1 MKKFILPL
9 AIPVLFPAAASAEAL
24 NVCDFENYEIGQELT
39 LWNRYGAETTSTAKV
54 VADPSNPLNKVL
66 FVDLKDWND
75 YVELQLPEEFA
86 GKNLTD
92 NFTNIKFDFCR
103 AGGENYKQMHVML
116 GSDMIYGDEN
126 YVDQGAEGQW
136 SKRSYE
142 LKDAPAE
149 NTSDMLHVG
158 LNSSSTSYYIDNI
171 VLTGSFDDYVIY
183 ENGVLDFCDRS
194 STSSSYTRFGTPIN
208 IPANTELKVYTSRYA
223 YWTSNIIGSG
233 TLNIYSGGERMYLG
247 TEKGNTHPDWS
258 QFDGDVHIY
267 PFNEIQAGSYGVMLC
282 HGGKKFTPEDIRT
295 AISGGDYTSI
305 LMNNDVTLHDGATL
319 SVEVNGTA
327 RAFRIGKLATE
338 KGSNLSGHYKD
349 KTGYR
354 SYYIVGYSNSD
365 SELAGKISPV
375 GNSQV
380 GVIKEGSGTY
390 RITGNENNI
399 TGTLSVMSG
408 KVLIEN
414 DAEAA
419 KRDKLP
425 GAVGTSSN
433 SSVAVAV
440 FNGGLLGGTG
450 NIAGLTDVYGIV
462 EPGTDVPGT
471 LTLADYV
478 KSTPVDLRLR
488 PTGRLRFKI
497 NSAESYDRLAVTGNV
512 CYDNRGEDLQPSD
525 KTPILEIKLPFKHSL
540 KVGDKFT
547 LLTAA
552 GRTAV
557 NEADAAWT
565 YRIQYPKAY
574 TWKVEEVKSDNGY
587 SIVAEVTSLE
597 YSGQGDTIY
606 DDGESGD
613 KTDNSDY
620 LVDYNYDFS
629 DTTPMR
635 EYATRAGKGLGV
647 AVPVWRGYL
656 DQPDKASLIS
666 TNFNMVVAE
675 NCMKFD
681 AIHPSRDSYSFGGPD
696 GLVDFAIKN
705 DMAVRG
711 HTLVWHKQV
720 PGWLTSDG
728 KINSHKYTRDELLT
742 IMKEHIDKV
751 AGRYKKKIRE
761 WDVVNECLDD
771 DQSIVWTDPKSFKLR
786 QSVWQLG
793 IGSDF
798 IEKAFEYA
806 HQADPDAELY
816 LNDYGV
822 EFMGQPKA
830 EAFYNLAKSLVE
842 KGVPIHGVGLQ
853 CHITVGELKADKL
866 VANIRRFE
874 EIGLKC
880 IITELDIA
888 QDNPGSEGADV
899 RQAIEYCETVNAA
912 LSEPNCPTVMI
923 WGIKDDDSWRKG
935 NPLLW
940 DSSMNPKESFYS
952 VHGALRHLAGQASI
966 TSPVED
972 EADIVAEEYYNVQ
985 GMRIGRPAN
994 GIFIR
999 KTVYSDGSAKTE
1011 KMLVR

>member
-1 MKKFILPL
+1 M
-9 AIPVLFPAAASAEAL
+9 
-24 NVCDFENYEIGQELT
+24 
-39 LWNRYGAETTSTAKV
+39 
-54 VADPSNPLNKVL
+54 
-66 FVDLKDWND
+66 
-75 YVELQLPEEFA
+75 
-86 GKNLTD
+86 
-92 NFTNIKFDFCR
+92 
-103 AGGENYKQMHVML
+103 
-116 GSDMIYGDEN
+116 
-126 YVDQGAEGQW
+126 
-136 SKRSYE
+136 
-142 LKDAPAE
+142 
-149 NTSDMLHVG
+149 
-158 LNSSSTSYYIDNI
+158 
-171 VLTGSFDDYVIY
+171 
-183 ENGVLDFCDRS
+183 
-194 STSSSYTRFGTPIN
+194 
-208 IPANTELKVYTSRYA
+208 
-223 YWTSNIIGSG
+223 
-233 TLNIYSGGERMYLG
+233 
-247 TEKGNTHPDWS
+247 
-258 QFDGDVHIY
+258 
-267 PFNEIQAGSYGVMLC
+267 
-282 HGGKKFTPEDIRT
+282 
-295 AISGGDYTSI
+295 
-305 LMNNDVTLHDGATL
+305 
-319 SVEVNGTA
+319 
-327 RAFRIGKLATE
+327 
-338 KGSNLSGHYKD
+338 
-349 KTGYR
+349 
-354 SYYIVGYSNSD
+354 
-365 SELAGKISPV
+365 
-375 GNSQV
+375 
-380 GVIKEGSGTY
+380 
-390 RITGNENNI
+390 
-399 TGTLSVMSG
+399 
-408 KVLIEN
+408 
-414 DAEAA
+414 
-419 KRDKLP
+419 
-425 GAVGTSSN
+425 
-433 SSVAVAV
+433 
-440 FNGGLLGGTG
+440 
-450 NIAGLTDVYGIV
+450 
-462 EPGTDVPGT
+462 
-471 LTLADYV
+471 
-478 KSTPVDLRLR
+478 
-488 PTGRLRFKI
+488 
-497 NSAESYDRLAVTGNV
+497 
-512 CYDNRGEDLQPSD
+512 
-525 KTPILEIKLPFKHSL
+525 
-540 KVGDKFT
+540 
-547 LLTAA
+547 
-552 GRTAV
+552 
-557 NEADAAWT
+557 
-565 YRIQYPKAY
+565 
-574 TWKVEEVKSDNGY
+574 
-587 SIVAEVTSLE
+587 
-597 YSGQGDTIY
+597 
-606 DDGESGD
+606 
-613 KTDNSDY
+613 
-620 LVDYNYDFS
+620 DYNYDFS